1 MKLTTKLLKEMIYQE
16 MAEMQAGPRIIA
28 VYADGRKEEITQQEA
43 DKMIAAGAPQSDDF
57 QTGDKLVF
65 VDEMDDSG
73 FEDPMNDMAG
83 MSDEDKRMMGLHERK
98 K

>member
-28 VYADGRKEEITQQEA
+28 VYADGREEEISQQEA
-43 DKMIAAGAPQSDDF
+43 DQMIAAGAPQQDDF
-57 QTGDKLVF
+57 QTGDVRIF
-65 VDEMDDSG
+65 VDEMGDSG
-73 FEDPMNDMAG
+73 FEDPMNDMAD
-83 MSDEDKRMMGLHERK
+83 MSDEDMRMMGLRERK